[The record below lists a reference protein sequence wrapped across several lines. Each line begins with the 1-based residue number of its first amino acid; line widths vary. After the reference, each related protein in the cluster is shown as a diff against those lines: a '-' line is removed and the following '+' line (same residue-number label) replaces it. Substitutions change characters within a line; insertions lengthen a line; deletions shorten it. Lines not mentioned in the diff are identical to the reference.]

1 MLVRSEFFGGR
12 VLIVVD
18 MDVSSWSDWIIYDVL
33 SLKEKEKNLFFVS
46 GVRGEEKMELF
57 EKNEIGLNKRVDF
70 DFIDRIWSFDELF
83 LVNCW

>member
-46 GVRGEEKMELF
+46 GVRVEEKMELF